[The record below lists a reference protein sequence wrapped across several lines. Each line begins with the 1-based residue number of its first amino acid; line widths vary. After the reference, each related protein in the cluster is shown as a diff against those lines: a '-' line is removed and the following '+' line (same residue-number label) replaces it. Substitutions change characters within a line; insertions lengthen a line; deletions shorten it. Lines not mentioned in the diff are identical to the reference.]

1 MGRALLCIGRRAGK
15 PYYFEKSCQNLYSI
29 EELCYVLGE
38 SAYLLDEE
46 ILDKKLVRWIEQ
58 ECGLSEL
65 AGNLQMLVNQR
76 ATPAAFVG
84 TILDYTGYY
93 PKERKEQ
100 VESILKQGRN
110 LSLYERKKAKADS
123 FVKRQKYARAITE
136 YDSLLKELPCLE
148 KELLAKVHHNKGVAQ
163 SNLFAYEYAAEEF
176 LKAYELLGNEE
187 EYQAYLTAKR
197 IALKEEEYI
206 RYVAEHGEA
215 YHCSLSVESRLLK
228 IMKEWEKSEK
238 AERMEALRNQK
249 EYGNKNL
256 YYKEVEQEINGLK
269 QEYRDCITN

>member
-1 MGRALLCIGRRAGK
+1 MGRALLCIGRRAEK
-15 PYYFEKSCQNLYSI
+15 PYYFDKTCQNLYSI
-29 EELCYVLGE
+29 EELCYALSE

-58 ECGLSEL
+58 ECGLNQL
-65 AGNLQMLVNQR
+65 ARNLQMLVNQK
-76 ATPAAFVG
+76 AAPAAFVG

-93 PKERKEQ
+93 PKEKREQ
-100 VESILKQGRN
+100 LEGILKQGRN

-123 FVKRQKYARAITE
+123 LVRRQKYARAITE
-136 YDSLLKELPCLE
+136 YDKLLKELPDLE

-163 SNLFAYEYAAEEF
+163 TNLFAYEYAAEEF
-176 LKAYELLGNEE
+176 FKAYELLGDAE
-187 EYQAYLTAKR
+187 EYEAYLSSKR

-206 RYVAEHGEA
+206 RFVAEHGES
-215 YHCSLSVESRLLK
+215 YHSSLSVEHKLLK
-228 IMKEWEKSEK
+228 AMKEWEKSEK

-249 EYGNKNL
+249 ENGNKNL

-269 QEYRDCITN
+269 QDYRDCVSN